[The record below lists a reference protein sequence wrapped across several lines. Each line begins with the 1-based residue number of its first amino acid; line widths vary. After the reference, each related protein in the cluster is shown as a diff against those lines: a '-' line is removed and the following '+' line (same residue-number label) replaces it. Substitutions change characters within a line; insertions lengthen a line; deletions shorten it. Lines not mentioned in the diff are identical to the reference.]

1 MSLMRQSWWKVL
13 CVLLLFY
20 TLIASYIIQLHPG
33 LLPNADNQI
42 QGSQVVNVIGY
53 NTHFSQASDNQ
64 SFLSSGTTRFCSD
77 LVSVDSDTRMKV
89 RFNLPDTLSKKSLNL
104 FVNNEI
110 DGTMMLQGAFFHN
123 TAVIDTSRQR
133 LGCEIDVKTEKSA
146 LYGFPFQPTI
156 FETIRN
162 LMFHVPMWF
171 TMFLIMLISVIH
183 SIRYLSNP
191 IRKYDLRAESAA
203 RVGLLFAVLGLI
215 TGSIWAR
222 FTWGAW
228 WVSDPQLNGAFVT
241 FLIYAGYLVLR
252 SGIAD
257 DMKRARVAAV
267 FNIFAYVILFIL
279 LMILPKF
286 TESLHPGKGGNP
298 GFNTYDLNS
307 SLRAVFYPAVLG
319 WILLGVW
326 IYKIHLRINTLR
338 SKLYYNE
345 K

>member
-1 MSLMRQSWWKVL
+1 MRQSWWKVL

-20 TLIASYIIQLHPG
+20 TLFASYLIPLHSG
-33 LLPNADNQI
+33 LLPNENNQLE
-42 QGSQVVNVIGY
+42 GNEVVEIIGY
-53 NTHFSQASDNQ
+53 NTHFTEASQNQ
-64 SFLSSGTTRFCSD
+64 AILGCGPTRFCAEI
-77 LVSVDSDTRMKV
+77 VSIDSDTRMSV
-89 RFNLPDTLSKKSLNL
+89 RFDLPDTLYKKSLNL
-104 FVNNEI
+104 FVNNEK
-110 DGTMMLQGAFFHN
+110 DGTMFLQGAFFKN
-123 TAVIDTSRQR
+123 SAVVDTSRVQR
-133 LGCEIDVKTEKSA
+133 GCEIDVKTEKSSA
-146 LYGFPFQPTI
+146 FAFPFQPTI

-183 SIRYLSNP
+183 SVRYLANP
-191 IRKYDLRAESAA
+191 IREYDLRAETSA
-203 RVGLLFAVLGLI
+203 RVGLLFAILGLV

-241 FLIYAGYLVLR
+241 FLIYVGYLVLR
-252 SGIAD
+252 SGITD
-257 DMKRARVAAV
+257 DMKRARVSAV

-326 IYKIHLRINTLR
+326 IYKIQLRRNRLR